1 MAYVEVDVDVEDFL
15 DQCYDSEIER
25 IIEIL
30 TKDGYLKSTQLK
42 EPEYTEDSE
51 WHTQLTKLRDRGRM
65 QLTNEEESLIL
76 HTANKVV

>member
-76 HTANKVV
+76 HIANKVV

>member
-76 HTANKVV
+76 HIANKVI

>member
-76 HTANKVV
+76 NIANKVV

>member
-30 TKDGYLKSTQLK
+30 TKDGYLKKTQLK

-76 HTANKVV
+76 NIANKVV

>member
-1 MAYVEVDVDVEDFL
+1 MAYVEVDIDVEDFL

-30 TKDGYLKSTQLK
+30 TKDGYLKKTQVTD
-42 EPEYTEDSE
+42 PETTDDSE

-76 HTANKVV
+76 HIANKVV

>member
-30 TKDGYLKSTQLK
+30 TKDGYLKKTQVT
-42 EPEYTEDSE
+42 EPETTDDSE
-51 WHTQLTKLRDRGRM
+51 WHTALTKLRDRGRM

-76 HTANKVV
+76 HIANKVV